1 MCKTFQ
7 NLIKIQIQELHEISN
22 IYTKKLDIKTQ

>member
-7 NLIKIQIQELHEISN
+7 NLIKIQFQKLYEISN
-22 IYTKKLDIKTQ
+22 IYAKKLDIKTQ